1 MQASERLKGLDV
13 FVCVADRGSFAAAA
27 EHLNLSASA
36 VSKSIARLEARL
48 GLRVFE
54 RTTRRLALTEA
65 GAAYYQ
71 TCARLLADLQHSE
84 QALHSDRCE
93 LRGPIRID
101 LPAAYGRLHV
111 LPVIL
116 DWARRY
122 PQVQPQISFSDR
134 FVDLAEDGID
144 IAVRIG
150 GSDVWPEA
158 LGRRFIGR
166 QHFILCAAP
175 AYLEAHGQP
184 RTSAQLMQHAC
195 VIYGQANG
203 LGSPWLISGDSPGEV
218 ERRNM
223 PARLIVGDGEAMVAA
238 LLAGFGI
245 AQVPTWLV
253 RQHLES
259 GALVEVLPQLA
270 LEGLAMNVLW
280 LKKRESLARVDALL
294 QVLTAALRTDGH
306 QLNAPISE
314 SDSSVT

>member
-1 MQASERLKGLDV
+1 MHASERLKGLDV
-13 FVCVADRGSFAAAA
+13 FVCVAERGSFAAAA

-54 RTTRRLALTEA
+54 RTTRRLALTDA

-84 QALHSDRCE
+84 QALHSDHCQ
-93 LRGPIRID
+93 LRGRIRID

-150 GSDVWPEA
+150 GSDVWPES
-158 LGRRFIGR
+158 LGRRYIGR

-175 AYLEAHGQP
+175 AYLQANGRPQTP
-184 RTSAQLMQHAC
+184 AQLLEHAC
-195 VIYGQANG
+195 VVYGEANG
-203 LGSPWLISGDSPGEV
+203 LGSPWLLSGDRPGEV
-218 ERRNM
+218 ERRRM
-223 PARLIVGDGEAMVAA
+223 PARLTIGDGESMVAA

-253 RQHLES
+253 KPHLQS
-259 GALVEVLPQLA
+259 GALIEVLPQLA
-270 LEGLAMNVLW
+270 LDGLAMNVLW
-280 LKKRESLARVDALL
+280 LKKRESLARVEALL
-294 QVLTAALRTDGH
+294 QVLIAALRTDGH
-306 QLNAPISE
+306 ALSE
-314 SDSSVT
+314 STAESISPVA